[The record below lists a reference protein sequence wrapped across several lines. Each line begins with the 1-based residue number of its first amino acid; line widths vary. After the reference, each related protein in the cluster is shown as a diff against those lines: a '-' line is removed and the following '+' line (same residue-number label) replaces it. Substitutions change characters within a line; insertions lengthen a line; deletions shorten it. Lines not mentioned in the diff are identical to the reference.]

1 MLTDSA
7 SPLQPQENDA
17 NLGSASIVQPGMFL
31 REKHRVDDWGGK
43 INPCEFW
50 GIGLGG
56 TIFWLKKISSI
67 FSRFGKDDQPEVTHQ
82 IEVLPLTWVHCCKI
96 TTGRDGKL

>member
-43 INPCEFW
+43 INPCEFGGNRTW
-50 GIGLGG
+50 GEDFLAQKTFFLNFLVGLVRM
-56 TIFWLKKISSI
+56 TNQK
-67 FSRFGKDDQPEVTHQ
+67 
-82 IEVLPLTWVHCCKI
+82 
-96 TTGRDGKL
+96 